1 MLDVFIDKLRATTF
15 ILVYEPKEQGYKF
28 KPKSKRLLH
37 FFSICHGSDIN
48 CEDGKNSFV
57 AVEVNS
63 EKSDYGWCNLD
74 VWQ

>member
-1 MLDVFIDKLRATTF
+1 MNPRNRA
-15 ILVYEPKEQGYKF
+15 INLSLSPRDYYI
-28 KPKSKRLLH
+28 

-63 EKSDYGWCNLD
+63 EKSDYG
-74 VWQ
+74 